1 MDVTKTGKWMERKR
15 RKKNRLFA
23 KKMGWENK
31 SKILT
36 QRSSGESSLD
46 PNIPRRLQEPPIGPQ
61 VPPERPYMTN

>member
-15 RKKNRLFA
+15 RKKNRLLA
-23 KKMGWENK
+23 KKMGWEKK

-46 PNIPRRLQEPPIGPQ
+46 PNQEGSKSRPLDHKYLRKGP
-61 VPPERPYMTN
+61 T